1 MLFVLPE
8 VFTLVLGPSFVSFLR
23 AFPSLSYSHCHFGLL
38 FPILPTSHNH
48 LILCHPL
55 LLPPSIFP
63 SIRVFSNYLALR
75 VRWPKYWSFSY
86 GISSSNEYPGLI
98 SFRIDWFDLLAVQG
112 TLKSLLQQHNS
123 KASVLQSSAFFTV
136 QLSLLVL
143 VLVAQSCLTLF
154 DPMDCSLPGSSDH
167 GILQARVLEWV
178 STPSSRGSSQPRDQ
192 TQVSCTAGIL
202 YCLSHQRSPR
212 ILELVAYP
220 FSRGTS

>member
-1 MLFVLPE
+1 MDCSMPRSPVLHYLLE
-8 VFTLVLGPSFVSFLR
+8 FAQTHVRWVDDAIQPSHPL
-23 AFPSLSYSHCHFGLL
+23 Y
-38 FPILPTSHNH
+38 PI
-48 LILCHPL
+48 L
-55 LLPPSIFP
+55 LLPSVFP

-143 VLVAQSCLTLF
+143 VLVAQSCLTLC
-154 DPMDCSLPGSSDH
+154 DPMDCMDCSLSGSSVH
-167 GILQARVLEWV
+167 GILQARILEWV
-178 STPSSRGSSQPRDQ
+178 AILFSRGSSQPRDQ
-192 TQVSCTAGIL
+192 TQVSCIAGTF
-202 YCLSHQRSPR
+202 YHLSHQESP
-212 ILELVAYP
+212 IYHLPAK
-220 FSRGTS
+220 